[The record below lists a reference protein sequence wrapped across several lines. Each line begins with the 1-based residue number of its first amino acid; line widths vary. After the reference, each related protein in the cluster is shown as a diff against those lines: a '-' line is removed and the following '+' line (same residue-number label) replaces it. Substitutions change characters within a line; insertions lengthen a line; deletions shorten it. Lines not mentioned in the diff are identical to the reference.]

1 MMRFPLISLSALAL
15 LMHPGS
21 MDVPLAGPLGRDIS
35 ERRSTHIFE
44 SVAIVD
50 EYDEEGRYTENEYAI
65 KRGLS
70 VPDVQTRFAATG
82 IITCGKYR
90 GSAQLTGNN
99 DTITTSAHMFTGA
112 RDCDPGT
119 PPESCTFTTKKGND
133 TQTRRISKVVGN
145 GFKCP
150 GKQKTGND
158 WAVLK
163 LQRPIER
170 VEPYL
175 LPSLSDF
182 YIKTGDKIVS
192 VAGMSIDFHRRHP
205 TTGSKSF
212 PKSIEDC
219 QVGTVYYPLGKF
231 STFDTTCDFS
241 GGASGGSILRASERG
256 TVLLGINKGNNE
268 TLKERENARDNGIVR
283 REKYSAGEYASYHV
297 PVDGEFLKAIER
309 AISGGAK

>member
-1 MMRFPLISLSALAL
+1 MKIFPLSALPVLVLLIQPSSTDAL
-15 LMHPGS
+15 
-21 MDVPLAGPLGRDIS
+21 LAGPLGREMSD
-35 ERRSTHIFE
+35 RRSIKMIE

-50 EYDEEGRYTENEYAI
+50 EGDEEGRYTEEEYAT
-65 KRGLS
+65 KRGLLVS
-70 VPDVQTRFAATG
+70 DVQDRFAATG
-82 IITCGKYR
+82 LITCGRYQ
-90 GSAQLTGNN
+90 GSAQLTGTN
-99 DTITTSAHMFTGA
+99 DTITTSAHIFGE
-112 RDCDPGT
+112 CDPSRV
-119 PPESCTFTTKKGND
+119 PPKSCTFVMRKGNN

-150 GKQKTGND
+150 GKQRAGND

-170 VEPYL
+170 VKPYL

-182 YIKTGDKIVS
+182 YIKTGDKIIS
-192 VAGMSIDFHRRHP
+192 VASISDDFHRRDP
-205 TTGSKSF
+205 RTGIKSF

-219 QVGTVYYPLGKF
+219 EVGTVYYPLGKF
-231 STFDTTCDFS
+231 STFDTTCDSS
-241 GGASGGSILRASERG
+241 GGSSGGSILRASDRG

-268 TLKERENARDNGIVR
+268 TLKERENARDNGIVK

-309 AISGGAK
+309 AISGTAK